1 MFAIPKFLPEIAL
14 QKYGVFSKYA
24 IYLQKNFGKMKILGL
39 GNALVDVLSKLES
52 DDLLADIGIQKGAM
66 DMISKEQMVAIR
78 KYQQGVETTKTPG
91 GANCNTMRA
100 ISLLGGESGFIGKVG
115 DDSLADFYEEA
126 IRSAGAAA
134 YLIKTT
140 GMSGSCTVFISP
152 DGERTMGTYLGPG
165 PTILPDEITDELLKQ
180 YDCIHIE
187 GYLIVNDTLVRETI
201 KKAKRL
207 GLKVALDLANYNIV
221 NAYKGLLEELIPQYV
236 DILFANASEAE
247 AFTGLPAQEAV
258 KALEQQVDIA
268 LVTLGKEGSLIGS
281 QGHFYHVPAE
291 GGKPVDTTGAG
302 DNFAAGFLYGLSVG
316 ATLEQSAR
324 IGSMLA
330 GYVIDVVGPQ
340 IPADKWE
347 QIKLKV
353 KAILS

>member
-1 MFAIPKFLPEIAL
+1 
-14 QKYGVFSKYA
+14 
-24 IYLQKNFGKMKILGL
+24 MKILGL

-52 DDLLADIGIQKGAM
+52 DETLVKIGIQKGAM
-66 DMISKEQMVAIR
+66 DMISREQMYVIR
-78 KYQQGVETTKTPG
+78 KYQANTETTQAPG

-100 ISLLGGESGFIGKVG
+100 IALLGGQSGFIGKVG
-115 DDSLADFYEEA
+115 DDNLGEFYEEA
-126 IRSAGAAA
+126 LLKAGVAS
-134 YLIKTT
+134 YLIKTE
-140 GMSGSCTVFISP
+140 GPSGACTVFISP
-152 DGERTMGTYLGPG
+152 DGERTMGTFLGPA
-165 PTILPDEITDELLKQ
+165 PTISPDEITEDVLRN

-187 GYLIVNDTLVRETI
+187 GYLIVNEELVRETM

-221 NAYKGLLEELIPQYV
+221 NAYKGLLEEVIPQYV

-258 KALEQQVDIA
+258 KALEKQVHVA
-268 LVTLGKEGSLIGS
+268 LVTLGKDGSLIGS
-281 QGHFYHVPAE
+281 EGKFYHVDAE

-302 DNFAAGFLYGLSVG
+302 DNFAAGFLYGQSVG
-316 ATLEQSAR
+316 ASLVQSAQ
-324 IGSMLA
+324 IGSMLS

-340 IPADKWE
+340 VPADKWE

-353 KAILS
+353 KTILAGTKD

>member
-1 MFAIPKFLPEIAL
+1 
-14 QKYGVFSKYA
+14 
-24 IYLQKNFGKMKILGL
+24 MKILGL

-52 DDLLADIGIQKGAM
+52 DETLVKIGIQKGAM
-66 DMISKEQMVAIR
+66 DMISREQMYVIR
-78 KYQQGVETTKTPG
+78 KYQANTETTQAPG

-100 ISLLGGESGFIGKVG
+100 IALLGGQSGFIGKVG
-115 DDSLADFYEEA
+115 DDNLGELYEEA
-126 IRSAGAAA
+126 LLKAGVAS
-134 YLIKTT
+134 YLIKTE
-140 GMSGSCTVFISP
+140 GPSGACTVFISP
-152 DGERTMGTYLGPG
+152 DGERTMGTFLGPA
-165 PTILPDEITDELLKQ
+165 PTISPDEITEDVLRG

-187 GYLIVNDTLVRETI
+187 GYLIVNEELVRETM

-221 NAYKGLLEELIPQYV
+221 NAYKGLLEEVIPQYV

-258 KALEQQVDIA
+258 KALEKQVHVA
-268 LVTLGKEGSLIGS
+268 LVTLGKDGSLIGS
-281 QGHFYHVPAE
+281 EGKFYHVDAE

-302 DNFAAGFLYGLSVG
+302 DNFAAGFLYGQSVG
-316 ATLEQSAR
+316 ASLVQSAQ
-324 IGSMLA
+324 IGSMLS

-340 IPADKWE
+340 VPADKWE

-353 KAILS
+353 KTILAGSKD

>member
-1 MFAIPKFLPEIAL
+1 
-14 QKYGVFSKYA
+14 
-24 IYLQKNFGKMKILGL
+24 MKILGL
-39 GNALVDVLSKLES
+39 GNALVDVLSKLDS
-52 DDLLADIGIQKGAM
+52 DETLVKIGIQKGAM
-66 DMISKEQMVAIR
+66 DMISREQMYVIR
-78 KYQQGVETTKTPG
+78 KYQANTETTQAPG

-100 ISLLGGESGFIGKVG
+100 IALLGGQSGFIGKVG
-115 DDSLADFYEEA
+115 DDNLGQFYEEA
-126 IRSAGAAA
+126 LLKVGVAS
-134 YLIKTT
+134 YLIKTE
-140 GMSGSCTVFISP
+140 GPSGACTVFISP
-152 DGERTMGTYLGPG
+152 DGERTMGTFLGPA
-165 PTILPDEITDELLKQ
+165 PTISPDEITEDVLRG

-187 GYLIVNDTLVRETI
+187 GYLIVNEELVRETM

-221 NAYKGLLEELIPQYV
+221 NAYKGLLEEVIPQYV

-258 KALEQQVDIA
+258 KALEKQVHVA

-281 QGHFYHVPAE
+281 HGQFYHVDAE

-302 DNFAAGFLYGLSVG
+302 DNFAAGFLYGQSVG
-316 ATLEQSAR
+316 ASLVQSAQ
-324 IGSMLA
+324 IGSMLS

-340 IPADKWE
+340 VPADKWE

-353 KAILS
+353 KTILAGTKD

>member
-1 MFAIPKFLPEIAL
+1 
-14 QKYGVFSKYA
+14 
-24 IYLQKNFGKMKILGL
+24 MKILGL

-52 DDLLADIGIQKGAM
+52 DETLVKIGIQKGAM
-66 DMISKEQMVAIR
+66 DMISREQMYVIR
-78 KYQQGVETTKTPG
+78 KYQANTETTQAPG

-100 ISLLGGESGFIGKVG
+100 IALLGGQSGFIGKVG
-115 DDSLADFYEEA
+115 DDNLGQFYEVA
-126 IRSAGAAA
+126 LLKAGVAS
-134 YLIKTT
+134 YLIKTE
-140 GMSGSCTVFISP
+140 GPSGACTVFISP
-152 DGERTMGTYLGPG
+152 DGERTMGTFLGPA
-165 PTILPDEITDELLKQ
+165 PTISPDEITEDVLRN

-187 GYLIVNDTLVRETI
+187 GYLIVNEELVRETM

-221 NAYKGLLEELIPQYV
+221 NAYKGLLEEVIPQYV

-258 KALEQQVDIA
+258 KALEKQVHVA
-268 LVTLGKEGSLIGS
+268 LITLGKDGSLIGS
-281 QGHFYHVPAE
+281 EGKFYHVDAE

-302 DNFAAGFLYGLSVG
+302 DNFAAGFLYGQSVG
-316 ATLEQSAR
+316 ASLVQSAQ
-324 IGSMLA
+324 IGSMLS

-340 IPADKWE
+340 VPADKWE

-353 KAILS
+353 KTILAGTKD

>member
-1 MFAIPKFLPEIAL
+1 
-14 QKYGVFSKYA
+14 
-24 IYLQKNFGKMKILGL
+24 MKILGL

-52 DDLLADIGIQKGAM
+52 DETLVKIGIQKGAM
-66 DMISKEQMVAIR
+66 DMISREQMYVIR
-78 KYQQGVETTKTPG
+78 KYQANTETTQAPG

-100 ISLLGGESGFIGKVG
+100 IALLGQSGFIGKVG
-115 DDSLADFYEEA
+115 DDNLGQFYEEA
-126 IRSAGAAA
+126 LLKAGVAS
-134 YLIKTT
+134 YLIKTE
-140 GMSGSCTVFISP
+140 GPSGACTVFISP
-152 DGERTMGTYLGPG
+152 DGERTMGTFLGPA
-165 PTILPDEITDELLKQ
+165 PTISPDEITEDVLRG

-187 GYLIVNDTLVRETI
+187 GYLIVNEELVRETM

-221 NAYKGLLEELIPQYV
+221 NAYKGLLEEVIPQYV

-258 KALEQQVDIA
+258 KALEKQVHVA
-268 LVTLGKEGSLIGS
+268 LVTLGKDGSLIGS
-281 QGHFYHVPAE
+281 EGKFYHVDAE

-302 DNFAAGFLYGLSVG
+302 DNFAAGFLYGQSVG
-316 ATLEQSAR
+316 ASLVQSAQ
-324 IGSMLA
+324 IGSMLS

-340 IPADKWE
+340 VPADKWE

-353 KAILS
+353 KTILAGTKD

>member
-1 MFAIPKFLPEIAL
+1 
-14 QKYGVFSKYA
+14 
-24 IYLQKNFGKMKILGL
+24 MKILGL
-39 GNALVDVLSKLES
+39 GNALVDVLSKLDS
-52 DDLLADIGIQKGAM
+52 DETLVKIGIQKGAM
-66 DMISKEQMVAIR
+66 DMISREQMYVIR
-78 KYQQGVETTKTPG
+78 KYQANTETTQAPG

-100 ISLLGGESGFIGKVG
+100 IALLGGQSGFIGKVG
-115 DDSLADFYEEA
+115 DDNLGQFYEEA
-126 IRSAGAAA
+126 LLKAGVAS
-134 YLIKTT
+134 YLIKTE
-140 GMSGSCTVFISP
+140 GPSGACTVFISP
-152 DGERTMGTYLGPG
+152 DGERTMGTFLGPA
-165 PTILPDEITDELLKQ
+165 PTISPDEITEDVLRG

-187 GYLIVNDTLVRETI
+187 GYLIVNEELVRETM

-221 NAYKGLLEELIPQYV
+221 NAYKGLLEEVIPQYV

-258 KALEQQVDIA
+258 KALEKQVHVA
-268 LVTLGKEGSLIGS
+268 LVTLGKDGSLIGS
-281 QGHFYHVPAE
+281 EGKFYHVDAE

-302 DNFAAGFLYGLSVG
+302 DNFAAGFLYGQSVG
-316 ATLEQSAR
+316 ASLVQSAQ
-324 IGSMLA
+324 IGSMLS

-353 KAILS
+353 KTILAGTKD

>member
-1 MFAIPKFLPEIAL
+1 
-14 QKYGVFSKYA
+14 
-24 IYLQKNFGKMKILGL
+24 MKILGI
-39 GNALVDVLSKLES
+39 GNALVDVLSKLDS
-52 DDLLADIGIQKGAM
+52 DETLVKIGIQKGAM
-66 DMISKEQMVAIR
+66 DMISREQMYVIR
-78 KYQQGVETTKTPG
+78 KYQANTETTQAPG

-100 ISLLGGESGFIGKVG
+100 IALLGGQSGFIGKVG
-115 DDSLADFYEEA
+115 DDNLGQFYEEA
-126 IRSAGAAA
+126 LLKAGVAS
-134 YLIKTT
+134 YLIKTE
-140 GMSGSCTVFISP
+140 GPSGACTVFISP
-152 DGERTMGTYLGPG
+152 DGERTMGTFLGPA
-165 PTILPDEITDELLKQ
+165 PTISPDEITEDVLRN

-187 GYLIVNDTLVRETI
+187 GYLIVNEELVRETM

-221 NAYKGLLEELIPQYV
+221 NAYKGLLEEVIPQYV

-258 KALEQQVDIA
+258 KALEKQVDVA

-281 QGHFYHVPAE
+281 HGQFYHVDAE

-302 DNFAAGFLYGLSVG
+302 DNFAAGFLYGQSVG
-316 ATLEQSAR
+316 ASLVQSAQ
-324 IGSMLA
+324 IGSMLS

-340 IPADKWE
+340 VPADKWE

-353 KAILS
+353 KAILAGTKD

>member
-1 MFAIPKFLPEIAL
+1 
-14 QKYGVFSKYA
+14 
-24 IYLQKNFGKMKILGL
+24 MKILGL

-52 DDLLADIGIQKGAM
+52 DETLVKIGIQKGAM
-66 DMISKEQMVAIR
+66 DMISREQMYVIR
-78 KYQQGVETTKTPG
+78 KYQANTETTQAPG

-100 ISLLGGESGFIGKVG
+100 IALLGGQSGFIGKVG
-115 DDSLADFYEEA
+115 DDNLGEFYEEA
-126 IRSAGAAA
+126 LLKAGVAS
-134 YLIKTT
+134 YLIKTE
-140 GMSGSCTVFISP
+140 GPSGACTVFISP
-152 DGERTMGTYLGPG
+152 DGERTMGTFLGPA
-165 PTILPDEITDELLKQ
+165 PTISPDEITEDVLRG

-187 GYLIVNDTLVRETI
+187 GYLIVNEELVRETM

-221 NAYKGLLEELIPQYV
+221 NAYKGLLEEVIPQYV

-258 KALEQQVDIA
+258 KALEKQVHVA
-268 LVTLGKEGSLIGS
+268 LVTLGKDGSLIGS
-281 QGHFYHVPAE
+281 EGKFYHVDAE

-302 DNFAAGFLYGLSVG
+302 DNFAAGFLYGQSVG
-316 ATLEQSAR
+316 ASLVQSAQ
-324 IGSMLA
+324 IGSMLS

-340 IPADKWE
+340 VPADKWE

-353 KAILS
+353 KTILAGSKD